1 MTNRLTDGD
10 GKPQAETPG
19 IQDFAQFNVR
29 DSFSVPATDSS
40 AGGGTPVTDS
50 QAPRRIAAADSSAMG
65 GSHANGSQ
73 TPQRVSKRQ
82 LLGIDSRLG
91 ERDREMLGVVQQ
103 YRYLMTGQIQR
114 LVFTDAANPS
124 AGLRAASRSLKKLS
138 GFGLVN
144 SLSRR
149 IGGIRAGSGSFI
161 WYITHAGERLLRLHD
176 NRAFPMR
183 RHYEPSPY
191 FLAHTLAVAETA
203 IKLIETC
210 RDYEPQVTALQLEP
224 ECWRA
229 YSNAGVS
236 CSLKPD
242 LYAATTTEEYEDRYF
257 IEVDLDTE
265 SPAKIIEK
273 CQKYHAYYRSGLEQE
288 ESGMFPL
295 TVWIVPSIARKE
307 KLIRHM
313 KEAFDKQAKLFAV
326 ITGDELE
333 HLILEGGD
341 RGMLC

>member
-1 MTNRLTDGD
+1 MTNRLTNGD

-29 DSFSVPATDSS
+29 DSFSVPAADSS
-40 AGGGTPVTDS
+40 AVGGTPVTDC
-50 QAPRRIAAADSSAMG
+50 QAPRRI
-65 GSHANGSQ
+65 
-73 TPQRVSKRQ
+73 SKRQ
-82 LLGIDSRLG
+82 LLEIDSHLG
-91 ERDREMLGVVQQ
+91 ERDRQLLAAVQQ
-103 YRYLMTGQIQR
+103 HHYLMTRQIQR
-114 LVFTDAANPS
+114 FLFTDAANPS
-124 AGLRAASRSLKKLS
+124 AGLRAASRNLKKLNEL
-138 GFGLVN
+138 GLIS

-149 IGGIRAGSGSFI
+149 IGGVRAGSGSFI
-161 WYITHAGERLLRLHD
+161 WHLTHAGERLLRLHD
-176 NRAFPMR
+176 NRAFPVR
-183 RHYEPSPY
+183 RHCEPSPY
-191 FLAHTLAVAETA
+191 FLAHTLAVAEIA
-203 IKLIETC
+203 IKFTEIC
-210 RDYEPQVTALQLEP
+210 REHEPQITALQLEP

-229 YSNAGVS
+229 YSSAGVS
-236 CSLKPD
+236 LSLKPD
-242 LYAATTTEEYEDRYF
+242 LYAATTTEEYEDHYF

-288 ESGMFPL
+288 ESEMFPL
-295 TVWIVPSIARKE
+295 TVWIVPSDSRKE

-326 ITGDELE
+326 ITCDELE